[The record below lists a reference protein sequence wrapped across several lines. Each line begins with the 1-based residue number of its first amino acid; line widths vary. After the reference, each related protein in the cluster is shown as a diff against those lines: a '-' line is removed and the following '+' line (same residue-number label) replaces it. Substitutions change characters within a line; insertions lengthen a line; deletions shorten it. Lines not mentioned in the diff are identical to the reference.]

1 MHSKMRIVVSLLVA
15 FATVIHFTFGCCLHI
30 SHAGAGHTCGLGS
43 SHAAEVQHAAQAQED
58 CDCHGHDGDDEGEHR
73 HGHRMKAD
81 EGAGIASGHECDG
94 HDCGGCHC
102 VADTT
107 AADQST
113 DWRPLASSLDAA
125 LDARN
130 LAAACAARWPTG
142 DGDPPPMLHR
152 HPLYERLLV

>member
-1 MHSKMRIVVSLLVA
+1 MHSKIRIVVNLLVA

-43 SHAAEVQHAAQAQED
+43 SHAAEVQHAAEAQED

-81 EGAGIASGHECDG
+81 DGTGIAPGPECDG
-94 HDCGGCHC
+94 HDCGGCDC
-102 VADTT
+102 VANAT

-113 DWRPLASSLDAA
+113 DWWPLDSNLDAV
-125 LDARN
+125 LDARD
-130 LAAACAARWPTG
+130 LEAACASARPTG
-142 DGDPPPMLHR
+142 GGDPPPMPQR
-152 HPLYERLLV
+152 HSLYERMLV